1 MSRFLDRSVV
11 SVDGFRIPTGGELSE
26 FVHSCTVW
34 MRSPQSYFYT
44 PVWSRNDRVLPGN
57 SIVFYEESNK
67 RFSDG
72 EKPLCTFLTFILK
85 IHANRECK
93 ALTSPLRFFVL
104 SDAVFHEF
112 RTDNR
117 YAFTRFSK
125 RFDES
130 DRTRPSS
137 RGKKIHRCSAI
148 FFFLVRATVFRR
160 RSAGAGGACR
170 RTRGR
175 PDTRWKELFPGPVM
189 PWDFMQVRE
198 MSSAPLRRRPLER
211 DVLVPCPPCT
221 PTTEQ
226 PFCHGRRRHLKHAF
240 LFSRHRTP
248 LPSDCFR
255 FAAVRADTRETIEP
269 IIANRTAEAVDDE
282 PERDDFVAFRRRPKL
297 PTIGRFLTR
306 PNWSSKNIS
315 YAVTFVRHSV
325 KTIILNLQ
333 PRFPKW
339 TDRTPLVGCHRPGT
353 PKRGPREWKN

>member
-117 YAFTRFSK
+117 YARLHGFRKGSTRAIALVPRLGGKKSIVVRQFFFFWSEQRFSDDVVPA
-125 RFDES
+125 RAGRVDGRAG
-130 DRTRPSS
+130 DRIRAEKSSS
-137 RGKKIHRCSAI
+137 R
-148 FFFLVRATVFRR
+148 
-160 RSAGAGGACR
+160 
-170 RTRGR
+170 
-175 PDTRWKELFPGPVM
+175 
-189 PWDFMQVRE
+189 
-198 MSSAPLRRRPLER
+198 AP
-211 DVLVPCPPCT
+211 
-221 PTTEQ
+221 
-226 PFCHGRRRHLKHAF
+226 
-240 LFSRHRTP
+240 
-248 LPSDCFR
+248 
-255 FAAVRADTRETIEP
+255 
-269 IIANRTAEAVDDE
+269 
-282 PERDDFVAFRRRPKL
+282 
-297 PTIGRFLTR
+297 
-306 PNWSSKNIS
+306 
-315 YAVTFVRHSV
+315 
-325 KTIILNLQ
+325 
-333 PRFPKW
+333 
-339 TDRTPLVGCHRPGT
+339 
-353 PKRGPREWKN
+353 